1 MKLFFLLV
9 LFSLTP
15 CFGQKGVSVMV
26 KQHEARSDFSE
37 RPYGNDDLSYGVY
50 LDLFEGV
57 GGWRFGAAMS
67 DDLSGVEGVDTVI
80 TPEITLLVVDQLWE
94 TGISA
99 LMDYVDTEGGSEWGD
114 IYFQT
119 QLGIN
124 VPVSDR
130 IQMGVHIF
138 YPMES
143 ITDIVDFS
151 FSDLDMAVQLRVM
164 F

>member
-1 MKLFFLLV
+1 
-9 LFSLTP
+9 
-15 CFGQKGVSVMV
+15 
-26 KQHEARSDFSE
+26 
-37 RPYGNDDLSYGVY
+37 
-50 LDLFEGV
+50 
-57 GGWRFGAAMS
+57 MS
-67 DDLSGVEGVDTVI
+67 DDLSGIEGVDTVI

-143 ITDIVDFS
+143 ITDIVDIS